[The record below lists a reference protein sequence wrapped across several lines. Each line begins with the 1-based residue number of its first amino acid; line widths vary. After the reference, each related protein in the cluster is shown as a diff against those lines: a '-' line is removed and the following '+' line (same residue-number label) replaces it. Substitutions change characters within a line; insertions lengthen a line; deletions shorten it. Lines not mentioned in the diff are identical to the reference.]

1 MANRTD
7 ASAIKIFGSN
17 PQYLISNII
26 RSKIYESPYWKEKCF
41 ALTSESII
49 DQAVNLKYVGGT
61 YGGNRKPTRFLC
73 LVLKLLQIQPDKDII
88 YEYIKNEEFIYL
100 RALGIF
106 YLRLIG
112 KSLEIYKNLEP
123 ILFDYRKIRMRSND
137 GTFQKIY
144 MDVFVDNCLVLNN
157 LFDVDFPTLTKR
169 QVLEENNLLEKIN
182 LEYYKELLNV
192 PSDREG
198 GKQGNEMEMK
208 KMKRNEDD
216 CTSRSNEENLKLKLR
231 NTYRKSRMDSVE
243 RHKARKR
250 RGKKYDHENEG
261 RQEKRGIRRREK
273 SGKKDQEWERRRIK
287 RRSRSRSISSGNSS
301 GISRSRSRSIISGNS
316 SGISR
321 SRTRS
326 IISGNSSG
334 RSRSISISSGN
345 SSGRSRSISISS
357 GSSRAR
363 SRSIISGSSG
373 GRRRN
378 RSIKSCSSS
387 RRSVSRK
394 DKKKSQKKYAW
405 YKYKKKQYSSE
416 GEKMRTSLEL
426 YAVSKKK
433 RNRRMSEDIDE
444 EKKHRKKKKRRNI
457 KNENIKN
464 ENTKNENTK
473 NENIKNEN
481 IKNENIKNENK
492 KNDGSSYDE
501 NKKDGLPI
509 DKWNQIRKELGM
521 KPLK

>member
-301 GISRSRSRSIISGNS
+301 GRSRSRSIISGNS